1 MAQKL
6 RTTWH
11 RRPWHGSPGRLRS
24 ASGWAC
30 LLALALALACAS
42 AGKKTP
48 RYVLIDGGAHLG
60 ETVLAFEKSKLFS
73 MHPWQV
79 VSFEPNPELFP
90 QIPKRPFLTVMG
102 QALWDQDT
110 EIDFHVS
117 PQQTLGGS
125 VMPTFVPQPEM
136 RTIKVPAID
145 FGQWLKKNYRKEDVV
160 HVKLDIEGAE
170 YAVLRKMLRD
180 GSIAHIDK
188 LYIEFHGLQQA
199 QARHAPMAE
208 LRQAQTDTSELIEA
222 ITGMGV
228 GMSIHYTG
236 ETQGKYFAFDPEK
249 YGLSW

>member
-1 MAQKL
+1 M
-6 RTTWH
+6 
-11 RRPWHGSPGRLRS
+11 
-24 ASGWAC
+24 
-30 LLALALALACAS
+30 
-42 AGKKTP
+42 
-48 RYVLIDGGAHLG
+48 
-60 ETVLAFEKSKLFS
+60 LAFEKSKLFS
-73 MHPWQV
+73 KHPWQV

-145 FGQWLKKNYRKEDVV
+145 FGRWLKQNYRKEDVV

-222 ITGMGV
+222 VTGMGV